1 MDNFLIVRLK
11 KSISNAKPSSYNQM
25 NTAGHSFSGIDH
37 ALRGSNHTP
46 GSMDV
51 QSIPEHYAQ
60 INNHNMALKQMISK
74 HNTGSINYLQV
85 Q

>member
-25 NTAGHSFSGIDH
+25 NTAGHSFSGADH
-37 ALRGSNHTP
+37 ALRGSNHTT

-51 QSIPEHYAQ
+51 
-60 INNHNMALKQMISK
+60 
-74 HNTGSINYLQV
+74 
-85 Q
+85 